1 MKKWCSKQVELD
13 ARKDVI
19 TSFATV
25 LVVIDATVCAKM
37 EPPASVERIV
47 KGLTHEKKIS
57 CNIDYWSLR
66 CNGLTIVCAT
76 KSRDLPSSSATY
88 NRCYDFH

>member
-37 EPPASVERIV
+37 DPRRRLKELLKV
-47 KGLTHEKKIS
+47 
-57 CNIDYWSLR
+57 
-66 CNGLTIVCAT
+66 
-76 KSRDLPSSSATY
+76 
-88 NRCYDFH
+88 